1 MAEKL
6 NRRTIRKFILITKVI
21 PILIAAVHCINSFLS
36 FLSSNDIPLNYIGGI
51 SLLPIIYIYVASY
64 TFKLCN
70 YYRMFL
76 HYSILIDALNIYDFY
91 IGIPL
96 NDTNYFIL
104 FICITIVTML
114 ITIYLKFFKS

>member
-6 NRRTIRKFILITKVI
+6 NRRTIRKFILI
-21 PILIAAVHCINSFLS
+21 PILIAVVHCINSFLS
-36 FLSSNDIPLNYIGGI
+36 FLGSNDIPLNYIGGI
-51 SLLPIIYIYVASY
+51 SLLPIIYLYVASY
-64 TFKLCN
+64 TFKLCS

-76 HYSILIDALNIYDFY
+76 HYSILIDVLNIYDFY
-91 IGIPL
+91 IGVPL
-96 NDTNYFIL
+96 NDANYFIL

>member
-36 FLSSNDIPLNYIGGI
+36 FLGSNDIPLNYIGGI
-51 SLLPIIYIYVASY
+51 SLLPIIYLYVASY
-64 TFKLCN
+64 TFKLCS

-96 NDTNYFIL
+96 DDTNYFIL
-104 FICITIVTML
+104 FVCITIVTML